1 MREEIVPRS
10 NVQTGR
16 RQSLIDAAILTIG
29 EQGSLDVSVR
39 EIATRAGMSTALAFH
54 YFGGKDGI
62 IIETMRHLLREF
74 AQEVR
79 AGLERATNPRERLE
93 AVVRASFAA
102 SQFERTTIAAW
113 LVFYLHAYSS
123 PPAARLL
130 QVYTRRLRSNLV
142 DALLPLMNRTDALVT
157 AEGLAAMIDG
167 SYVRHA
173 LRAQGPD
180 AGEAIAICMDYL
192 QHRLARG
199 GAAQ

>member
-1 MREEIVPRS
+1 MPKTGVT
-10 NVQTGR
+10 TGR

-54 YFGGKDGI
+54 YFGGKDGLI
-62 IIETMRHLLREF
+62 NETMRHLLREF

-79 AGLERATNPRERLE
+79 SGLAGAQTPQGRIA
-93 AVVRASFAA
+93 AIISASFSP

-130 QVYTRRLRSNLV
+130 QVYTRRLQSNLL
-142 DALLPLMNRTDALVT
+142 DALFGLMDRRTALAT

-167 SYVRHA
+167 FYVRHA
-173 LRAQGPD
+173 LRPQGPD
-180 AGEAIAICMDYL
+180 ASAAIAACMDYL
-192 QHRLARG
+192 DNRLARG
-199 GAAQ
+199 GAQ